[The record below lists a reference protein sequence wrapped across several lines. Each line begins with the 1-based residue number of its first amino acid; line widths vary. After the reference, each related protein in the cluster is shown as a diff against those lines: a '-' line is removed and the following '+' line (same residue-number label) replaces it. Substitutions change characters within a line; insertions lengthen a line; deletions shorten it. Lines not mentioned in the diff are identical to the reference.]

1 FFQAEDGI
9 RDRNV
14 TGVQTC
20 ALPICARL
28 PMIYVEAIPVRLDD
42 FGRVVQV
49 GLLYRADASGH
60 FRYTF
65 VSGRVQYMQSAR
77 DALMRHLEKDL
88 GPLAMPQL
96 PMSLAAFT
104 VAEDFPYASSSG
116 LTDDRQPAIAL
127 CSVGPVR
134 GDTRTRRYA

>member
-1 FFQAEDGI
+1 MTVRTPDPNPGWLDETELAAA
-9 RDRNV
+9 R
-14 TGVQTC
+14 
-20 ALPICARL
+20 ARL

-65 VSGRVQYMQSAR
+65 VSGRVQHMQSAR

-96 PMSLAAFT
+96 AMSLPAFT
-104 VAEDFPYASSSG
+104 VGEVLPLAS
-116 LTDDRQPAIAL
+116 
-127 CSVGPVR
+127 C
-134 GDTRTRRYA
+134 